1 MRNLLPFIYNLLDIK
16 KNMNENECIKCASNG
31 VSVSKRQCY
40 DCGHIWCPNCGNNF
54 DGSKCPACESNN
66 TGNSH

>member
-1 MRNLLPFIYNLLDIK
+1 
-16 KNMNENECIKCASNG
+16 MNKNECIKCASNG